1 MEVALVIVFSGVVMV
16 SVAMLV
22 ASRSPVT
29 GLNEALSNRIKN
41 SIELIKR
48 HKNLTFSFSKIE

>member
-1 MEVALVIVFSGVVMV
+1 VIVFGGIVMV

-29 GLNEALSNRIKN
+29 GLNETLSNRIKT

-48 HKNLTFSFSKIE
+48 HKNMTFSSSKN